1 MEDGKSNKISNERVV
16 IESYREEPRRMD
28 CHPAQFFKTQTST
41 LHKYEAN
48 LPLENLGAT
57 LSWPKMLHNIR

>member
-1 MEDGKSNKISNERVV
+1 MGKATRSSMKKS
-16 IESYREEPRRMD
+16 SYREEPRRMD
-28 CHPAQFFKTQTST
+28 CHQAQFLKTQTST

-57 LSWPKMLHNIR
+57 LSWPKMLHNIG